1 MDDTYNDVP
10 YDDYEYDDGEGNGE
24 TLITQGVNE
33 YKHAYDE
40 TAIELA
46 NFGLSEIDPSNPH
59 AMRIQRMKEGEE
71 KFFLRQLIYAYKFLK
86 YSEKLSIQQSDF
98 YKVKQFL
105 TTIPFPTKKSPLG
118 ILLAYYMY
126 DPKNF
131 IKQDRFNKIMG
142 VKENDKPPTVSANT
156 VVPLNY
162 MYKVYASDLIRYVKL
177 FHYGEQTSPSV

>member
-1 MDDTYNDVP
+1 
-10 YDDYEYDDGEGNGE
+10 
-24 TLITQGVNE
+24 
-33 YKHAYDE
+33 
-40 TAIELA
+40 
-46 NFGLSEIDPSNPH
+46 
-59 AMRIQRMKEGEE
+59 
-71 KFFLRQLIYAYKFLK
+71 
-86 YSEKLSIQQSDF
+86 
-98 YKVKQFL
+98 
-105 TTIPFPTKKSPLG
+105 
-118 ILLAYYMY
+118 MY

>member
-1 MDDTYNDVP
+1 MDTFEEDNNTF
-10 YDDYEYDDGEGNGE
+10 DDYEFDDGEGNGE
-24 TLITQGVNE
+24 TQIKQGVNE
-33 YKHAYDE
+33 YKHAFDE

-46 NFGLSEIDPSNPH
+46 NFGLAEIDTSNPH
-59 AMRIQRMKEGEE
+59 AMKRQRMIEGEE
-71 KFFLRQLIYAYKFLK
+71 KFYLRQLIYAYKYLK
-86 YSEKLSIQQSDF
+86 YGEKLSIQESDF

-126 DPKNF
+126 DPNTF
-131 IKQDRFNKIMG
+131 IKQERFNKIMG
-142 VKENDKPPTVSANT
+142 VKADDKPPSVNVNT

-177 FHYGEQTSPSV
+177 FNDNLKPS

>member
-1 MDDTYNDVP
+1 MDENTFELDDEFDS
-10 YDDYEYDDGEGNGE
+10 YDYDDGEGNGE
-24 TLITQGVNE
+24 TLIKQGVNE
-33 YKHAYDE
+33 YKHAYNE

-46 NFGLSEIDPSNPH
+46 NFGLAEIDTSNPH
-59 AMRIQRMKEGEE
+59 AMKRQRMIEGEE
-71 KFFLRQLIYAYKFLK
+71 KFYLRQLIYAYKYLK
-86 YSEKLSIQQSDF
+86 YAEKLPIQESDF

-126 DPKNF
+126 DPKTF
-131 IKQDRFNKIMG
+131 IKQDRFNKIMD
-142 VKENDKPPTVSANT
+142 VKPNEKPPNVNVNT

-177 FHYGEQTSPSV
+177 FHNV